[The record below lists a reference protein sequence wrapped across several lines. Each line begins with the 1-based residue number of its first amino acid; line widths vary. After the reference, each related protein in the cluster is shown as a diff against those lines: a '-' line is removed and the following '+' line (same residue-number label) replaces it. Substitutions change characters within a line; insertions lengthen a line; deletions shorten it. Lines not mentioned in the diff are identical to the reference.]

1 MNPSTPTALI
11 TGASAGIGAAFA
23 RHLAAEGYA
32 LLLVA
37 RRAERLEALADE
49 LAREH
54 GVHCE
59 TLAADLTDPA
69 ASQKIIHY
77 ANDEKGLEIEV
88 LINNAGLSRNRSF
101 ADAPWEELAGEI
113 QLMITAVTELAH
125 RVLPG
130 MRARGRGYI
139 LNLSSIAAFVPPPK
153 SLLYTAIK
161 RYVLDMSQALDMEL
175 KPQGIH
181 VTALCP
187 GFTYSEFHDVM
198 GTRED
203 ANRLP
208 GFLWQQPEDVVREG
222 WNAVVKGRPVCVP
235 GAVNKFIGGTV
246 RPLPVRLQYYLGRS
260 LNPFQ

>member
-1 MNPSTPTALI
+1 MTTSSRTALI
-11 TGASAGIGAAFA
+11 TGASAGIGATFA
-23 RHLAAEGYA
+23 RHLAAEGYD

-37 RRAERLEALADE
+37 RRAGRLGE
-49 LAREH
+49 LAGELSREH

-59 TLAADLTDPA
+59 TVAADLADPA
-69 ASQKIIHY
+69 APQKIVDF
-77 ANDEKGLEIEV
+77 ANEKRLEIEV
-88 LINNAGLSRNRSF
+88 LVNNAGLSRNRSF

-130 MRARGRGYI
+130 MRERGHGYI

-161 RYVLDMSQALDMEL
+161 HYVLDMSQALDMEL

-198 GTRED
+198 GTRDE

-208 GFLWQQPEDVVREG
+208 GFLWQQPEEVVREG
-222 WNAVVKGRPVCVP
+222 WNAVVKGKPVCVP
-235 GAVNKFIGGTV
+235 GAVNKFIGSTV